1 MKILTFSTLFP
12 NAVATNHGLF
22 VERRLQ
28 QLLASAGGSVQAR
41 VMAPVPWFPFSGRVF
56 GEYAGYSQV
65 PPHETRDGL
74 AITHPRFPVIPK
86 LGMSIAPLLLY
97 QAVRPRVRELLESG
111 YDFDLIDA
119 HYYYPDGVAA
129 VLLGRHFDR
138 PVTITARGTDI
149 NLLPNYRLP
158 RRQILWAAR
167 HAGHSI
173 TVSGALRDRLVALG
187 ADPGR
192 VTVLRNGV
200 DAGLFHPAADR
211 DRLRQD
217 LGVDGVVL
225 LSVGNLIELKG
236 HHLAIEALRELP
248 GDTRLLIAGKG
259 PMEGELRALARA
271 AGVEGRVRFEG
282 LLDRAELVKRYAAAD
297 LLVLASSREGMP
309 NVVLEA
315 MACGTPVIAS
325 NVGGI
330 PELVDAGVGRLLE
343 RRDAASIARAVAA
356 LRSGPVD
363 RESVRTHARRFS
375 WEATSRGQI
384 ELFNTIIAARER
396 LESTTSP

>member
-129 VLLGRHFDR
+129 VLLDGISTGRSPSPR
-138 PVTITARGTDI
+138 AAPISTCCRITGC
-149 NLLPNYRLP
+149 P
-158 RRQILWAAR
+158 
-167 HAGHSI
+167 AGRSC
-173 TVSGALRDRLVALG
+173 G
-187 ADPGR
+187 PR
-192 VTVLRNGV
+192 VT
-200 DAGLFHPAADR
+200 
-211 DRLRQD
+211 
-217 LGVDGVVL
+217 
-225 LSVGNLIELKG
+225 
-236 HHLAIEALRELP
+236 P
-248 GDTRLLIAGKG
+248 GIRS
-259 PMEGELRALARA
+259 PCRA
-271 AGVEGRVRFEG
+271 
-282 LLDRAELVKRYAAAD
+282 RYAIGW
-297 LLVLASSREGMP
+297 SRW
-309 NVVLEA
+309 A
-315 MACGTPVIAS
+315 RIR
-325 NVGGI
+325 
-330 PELVDAGVGRLLE
+330 AG
-343 RRDAASIARAVAA
+343 
-356 LRSGPVD
+356 
-363 RESVRTHARRFS
+363 
-375 WEATSRGQI
+375 
-384 ELFNTIIAARER
+384 
-396 LESTTSP
+396 

>member
-1 MKILTFSTLFP
+1 M
-12 NAVATNHGLF
+12 
-22 VERRLQ
+22 
-28 QLLASAGGSVQAR
+28 
-41 VMAPVPWFPFSGRVF
+41 
-56 GEYAGYSQV
+56 
-65 PPHETRDGL
+65 
-74 AITHPRFPVIPK
+74 
-86 LGMSIAPLLLY
+86 
-97 QAVRPRVRELLESG
+97 
-111 YDFDLIDA
+111 
-119 HYYYPDGVAA
+119 
-129 VLLGRHFDR
+129 
-138 PVTITARGTDI
+138 
-149 NLLPNYRLP
+149 
-158 RRQILWAAR
+158 
-167 HAGHSI
+167 
-173 TVSGALRDRLVALG
+173 SGALRDRLVALG